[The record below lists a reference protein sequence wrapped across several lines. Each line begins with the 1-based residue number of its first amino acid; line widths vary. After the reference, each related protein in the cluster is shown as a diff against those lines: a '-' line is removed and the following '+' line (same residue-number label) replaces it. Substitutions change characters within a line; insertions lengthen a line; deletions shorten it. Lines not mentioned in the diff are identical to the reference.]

1 MQNRKQKLIILAI
14 ASLFLIAIVTG
25 QIRSRANDVI
35 FAYNETE
42 STQVIQ
48 NGEIEPEGVKNEIM
62 VHIAGAVQKPGV
74 YTLTEGQRI
83 EDALQ
88 KAGVLE
94 NSDIDALNRA
104 ALLVDGQKIV
114 VPYKNNSDD
123 MAQIMDDGLININ
136 QADLQQLMT
145 LPGIGEAKANAILSY
160 RAQYGGFS
168 RVEDIQK
175 VSGIGEAIYSQIK
188 DKIKI

>member
-25 QIRSRANDVI
+25 QIRPRANDVI

-114 VPYKNNSDD
+114 IPYKNNSDD

-145 LPGIGEAKANAILSY
+145 LPGIGEAKAKAILSY